1 MTSLNSLSSTFNIY
15 LSNFEQLYLST
26 KSAALTRNYYL
37 PDIFLRSSVDSL
49 SYVFISNFLL
59 NTTLYILIFGLV
71 LFYSLSYGAKLFSN
85 YISGVDLYQVTFN
98 YFADLEEELGSAD
111 DALFYFLVFGLV
123 IVWFF
128 FLTVF
133 SGFLQGNISWI
144 VALLGIVAITAFVIP
159 AFVLKNFG
167 LAAVM
172 YVRGSGRTTSLL
184 FEAMLDFVSVAV
196 IMIRFLIQNIRFVFI
211 FSAFFE
217 LYEFIYD
224 KFYQDSIL
232 GLTNSIWANQSTNFL
247 YWYEFAG
254 HFILQWILY
263 LYYLGHLTIL
273 FIAQLSIYF
282 ALSFWLFFFL
292 YTTFTLESHEKYFLN
307 KKFLL

>member
-1 MTSLNSLSSTFNIY
+1 MISLTSLNSLSSTFNIY

-123 IVWFF
+123 IV
-128 FLTVF
+128 
-133 SGFLQGNISWI
+133 
-144 VALLGIVAITAFVIP
+144 
-159 AFVLKNFG
+159 
-167 LAAVM
+167 
-172 YVRGSGRTTSLL
+172 
-184 FEAMLDFVSVAV
+184 
-196 IMIRFLIQNIRFVFI
+196 
-211 FSAFFE
+211 
-217 LYEFIYD
+217 
-224 KFYQDSIL
+224 
-232 GLTNSIWANQSTNFL
+232 
-247 YWYEFAG
+247 
-254 HFILQWILY
+254 
-263 LYYLGHLTIL
+263 
-273 FIAQLSIYF
+273 
-282 ALSFWLFFFL
+282 
-292 YTTFTLESHEKYFLN
+292 
-307 KKFLL
+307 

>member
-1 MTSLNSLSSTFNIY
+1 MAYLRRALSNVISLTSLNSLSSTFNIY

-172 YVRGSGRTTSLL
+172 YIAKKTPHCSETFFVLLLLWNLLSICNTSL
-184 FEAMLDFVSVAV
+184 MD
-196 IMIRFLIQNIRFVFI
+196 
-211 FSAFFE
+211 
-217 LYEFIYD
+217 
-224 KFYQDSIL
+224 
-232 GLTNSIWANQSTNFL
+232 
-247 YWYEFAG
+247 
-254 HFILQWILY
+254 
-263 LYYLGHLTIL
+263 
-273 FIAQLSIYF
+273 
-282 ALSFWLFFFL
+282 
-292 YTTFTLESHEKYFLN
+292 
-307 KKFLL
+307 